1 MAWYP
6 RHKLDAIST
15 KITDSCKQMEVYTSE
30 QHVVSQQYFTW
41 LRENIETTAIPEQL
55 RILEP
60 ILYKKWNLCLPW
72 KKRDMLRRVSSTKE
86 KRKALWKRQESN
98 TEKKDMECRSN
109 PLLSYENETS
119 IWLFTTI
126 ECEWRRSWNI
136 TPVEGNS
143 IYAYR
148 RGHCHWVD
156 NVIYTYCVHVKYMY
170 EETEFHFSYKS
181 IR

>member
-60 ILYKKWNLCLPW
+60 ILYKK
-72 KKRDMLRRVSSTKE
+72 
-86 KRKALWKRQESN
+86 
-98 TEKKDMECRSN
+98 
-109 PLLSYENETS
+109 
-119 IWLFTTI
+119 
-126 ECEWRRSWNI
+126 
-136 TPVEGNS
+136 
-143 IYAYR
+143 
-148 RGHCHWVD
+148 
-156 NVIYTYCVHVKYMY
+156 
-170 EETEFHFSYKS
+170 
-181 IR
+181 